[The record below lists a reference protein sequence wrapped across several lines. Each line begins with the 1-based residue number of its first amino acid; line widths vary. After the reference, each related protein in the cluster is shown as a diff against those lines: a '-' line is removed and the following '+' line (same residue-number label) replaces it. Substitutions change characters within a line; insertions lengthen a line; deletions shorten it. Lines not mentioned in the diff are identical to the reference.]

1 METKEIDLF
10 SFLYVGVDVHKD
22 QHTAVATNCFG
33 QTLFEKEIGNSKEE
47 FAELVSKV
55 KILAENKK
63 LKPVFGLEDTSAYG
77 QRLALHLCQDFPVK
91 VVSPVLVVRE
101 RKRLTHPEKSDSQD
115 TLGVARAL
123 ISRIG
128 TLPDFSISETSE
140 ISKGLKDLTVDRE
153 FLVKEQT
160 RIKNQLHRLL
170 HRAYN
175 SEYKAK
181 FKNPFAVRALEYWSK
196 HPVPAELSGNILL
209 KNQIRR
215 KVKRLKNIKK
225 EVVEIEEEM
234 RILLD
239 QTGQKLDTLNGCGL
253 VSASAVLAEIKDI
266 DRFNSPNALARYGGF
281 CPGEKSSGK
290 RIRHVKSKSGNRK
303 LNMAVHRIV
312 LSQLGIHGNKYSKE
326 YFKKK
331 VGEGKNK
338 SQAICCLKR
347 KIVNIIYMMLKH
359 KAAYDYAARC

>member
-1 METKEIDLF
+1 METKKINPI

-33 QTLFEKEIGNSKEE
+33 QPLLEKEINNSEEE

-55 KILAENKK
+55 KILAENKR

-77 QRLALHLCQDFPVK
+77 QRLALHLCQSFPVK

-101 RKRLTHPEKSDSQD
+101 RKKLTHPEKSDSQD
-115 TLGVARAL
+115 ALGVAKAL
-123 ISRIG
+123 ISKIG
-128 TLPDFSISETSE
+128 TLPDFSISKTSE

-175 SEYKAK
+175 SGYREK

-196 HPVPAELSGNILL
+196 YPVPKGLSSNTFL
-209 KNQIRR
+209 KNQIKR
-215 KVKRLKNIKK
+215 KIKRLKNIKK
-225 EVVEIEEEM
+225 EVIEIQEEM
-234 RILLD
+234 KILMSQMD
-239 QTGQKLDTLNGCGL
+239 QKLETLNGCGI
-253 VSASAVLAEIKDI
+253 VSASSVLAEIKDI
-266 DRFNSPNALARYGGF
+266 DRFSSPNGLARYGRF

-290 RIRHVKSKSGNRK
+290 KIRHIKSKSGNRK
-303 LNMAVHRIV
+303 LNMAIHRIA
-312 LSQLGIHGNKYSKE
+312 LSQLGRQGNIYSKE
-326 YFKKK
+326 YFQKKI
-331 VGEGKNK
+331 VEGKNK

-347 KIVNIIYMMLKH
+347 KLVNIIYMMLKH